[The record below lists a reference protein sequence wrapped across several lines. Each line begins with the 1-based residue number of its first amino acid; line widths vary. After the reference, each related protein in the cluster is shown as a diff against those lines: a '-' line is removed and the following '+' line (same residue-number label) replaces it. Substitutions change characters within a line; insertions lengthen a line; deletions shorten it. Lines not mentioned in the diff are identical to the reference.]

1 MLEHPTSC
9 YIQHSLPTLCLTAN
23 RSTVCS
29 RMQRLLPARLS
40 AEGCGTAIFRE
51 CPALARMVV
60 PFSINTHCFALHI
73 QLEVAINPTKPP
85 SSQCRS
91 PDRPLCLCRSGHQS
105 GTTQQLATKAG
116 LWIVWRATTPP
127 TTDKVERTAASLTLR
142 RPPPALPSCPTPPM
156 YQIC

>member
-85 SSQCRS
+85 SSADLRIDPCVFVAQVIDRVPRS
-91 PDRPLCLCRSGHQS
+91 SWPQWRCFESFGIRPLRLQ
-105 GTTQQLATKAG
+105 TK
-116 LWIVWRATTPP
+116 
-127 TTDKVERTAASLTLR
+127 
-142 RPPPALPSCPTPPM
+142 
-156 YQIC
+156 